1 MTAYTKLYIFPF
13 IDHDGSRGV
22 HKVTMKWTD
31 GKPNWRLEKRY
42 IRAILQ
48 YMLQRRVSSR
58 DVYLVQRLN
67 RGD

>member
-1 MTAYTKLYIFPF
+1 MTEYTKLYIIPF
-13 IDHDGSRGV
+13 VDHEGQRGV
-22 HKVTMKWTD
+22 HKVRMVWKD

-42 IRAILQ
+42 IRKVLVHALERQ
-48 YMLQRRVSSR
+48 VSSR